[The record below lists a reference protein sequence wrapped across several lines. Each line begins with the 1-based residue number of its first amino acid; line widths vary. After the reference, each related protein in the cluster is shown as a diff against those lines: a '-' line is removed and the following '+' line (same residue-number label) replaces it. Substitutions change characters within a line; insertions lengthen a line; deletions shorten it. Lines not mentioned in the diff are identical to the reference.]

1 MTFRSTIAPL
11 SGAEVDWAEL
21 GRQQRRAAW
30 FVAWLLLPLA
40 MLMLLAREGMPD
52 YSGLIIVSMCLTA
65 VALYLPFY
73 LTRWLASEKSRV
85 LWFAPLVMA
94 GLALGV
100 VATYL
105 GAAGAYV
112 LFAMAAAVL
121 LPKILS
127 NRGVANRYWWLLWL
141 AFTIYLAFEMGGNKY
156 ANFFADRLALFGR
169 TDGDIFAQGAIVGSI
184 RSYGWPSFAI
194 DGLAPLNYHVGA
206 LWLAARLNAAGGGDY
221 IAAVVAAKILV
232 LTPLLIFAALQAA
245 ILFHAILRP
254 GRATSIAA
262 LIGAV
267 LLVIFVAPYA
277 GLGFAT
283 FASET
288 MSLGA
293 ALALL
298 VFPGLYLLG
307 GDPDSPRGARH
318 LAWAAAALAFFLIG
332 GSKISMAFVLAL
344 VFAWWLL
351 RTEGLKSAAFWL
363 WGGAGFAVFLVA
375 YLMFNDS
382 SSMGA
387 QFFGKPYYVEYG
399 FERGDWWI
407 PVTYQIETLA
417 ALAILVFA
425 CARTAARRLTVE
437 TLVVAAVGGNLP
449 GLIMY
454 IQSGNAAYFL
464 VSQAWIA
471 IPILAALLP
480 GALAVLGARLRRAH
494 RLAPVAV
501 TVLAVIGVG
510 YASFGEFRTRASL
523 FLSANA
529 LLRSGDLSYYADDKR
544 RAWRDDARRAVR
556 EFGLWRL
563 LTAPAAVAPGDPLA
577 QGLVELR
584 QMAGDKT
591 ALYVPA
597 SNSDYWN
604 LVIDCDGKSLFPV
617 AEAGLAMIQG
627 YVPKQSECPQEI
639 ALRGFGMPSDVRPA
653 ETEQSICTRAR
664 DKGFDKVAWLDT
676 LSVKDAKLLDC
687 AAAQ

>member
-1 MTFRSTIAPL
+1 MFGAAIAPL
-11 SGAEVDWAEL
+11 EGAQVDWAEL

-40 MLMLLAREGMPD
+40 ALMLLARDGMPQ
-52 YSGLIIVSMCLTA
+52 YRGLIIVGMCVMA

-73 LTRWLASEKSRV
+73 LTRWLSSEKSRV
-85 LWFAPLVMA
+85 LWFGPLVMA
-94 GLALGV
+94 GGVLAI

-105 GAAGAYV
+105 GTAGAYL
-112 LFAMAAAVL
+112 LFAMAAAVI

-127 NRGVANRYWWLLWL
+127 NRGVATTQWWLLWL
-141 AFTIYLAFEMGGNKY
+141 AATIYLAFEMGGNKY

-194 DGLAPLNYHVGA
+194 DGLAPLKYHVGA
-206 LWLAARLNAAGGGDY
+206 LWLAARLNDTGGGDY
-221 IAAVVAAKILV
+221 IAAVIAAKIFV

-245 ILFHAILRP
+245 IMFHAILRP
-254 GRATSIAA
+254 GRIVSIAT
-262 LIGAV
+262 LIGAL
-267 LLVIFVAPYA
+267 LLVIFVMPYA

-298 VFPGLYLLG
+298 VFPSLYLLG
-307 GDPDSPRGARH
+307 SDPDSSRGMRN
-318 LAWAAAALAFFLIG
+318 LAWAVAALAFFLIG
-332 GSKISMAFVLAL
+332 GAKVSMAFVLAL
-344 VFAWWLL
+344 IFAWWLL
-351 RTEGLKSAAFWL
+351 RTEGMKSAAFWM
-363 WGGAGFAVFLVA
+363 WGAAGFAAFLIT

-387 QFFGKPYYVEYG
+387 LFFGKPYYVEYG
-399 FERGDWWI
+399 FERGEWWI
-407 PVTYQIETLA
+407 PITYQIETLA
-417 ALAILVFA
+417 ALAILIFA
-425 CARTAARRLTVE
+425 CAKTVARRLTIE
-437 TLVVAAVGGNLP
+437 TLIVAAIGGNLP

-471 IPILAALLP
+471 IPILTALLP
-480 GALAVLGARLRRAH
+480 GTFAALGARLGRVH
-494 RLAPVAV
+494 RFAPVAV
-501 TVLAVIGVG
+501 IILAVIGIG
-510 YASFGEFRTRASL
+510 YASFGELRTRASL

-544 RAWRDDARRAVR
+544 RAWRADAKRAVK
-556 EFGLWRL
+556 ELGLWHL
-563 LTAPAAVAPGDPLA
+563 LTAPEALPPGDPLA
-577 QGLVELR
+577 QGLRELR
-584 QMAGDKT
+584 QVAGDKT

-597 SNSDYWN
+597 GNTDYWN
-604 LVIDCDGKSLFPV
+604 LVVDCDGKSLFPI
-617 AEAGLAMIQG
+617 AEGGLAMIQG
-627 YVPKQSECPQEI
+627 YVPKQSDCPQEI
-639 ALRGFGMPSDVRPA
+639 ALRGFGMPSDLRPD
-653 ETEQSICTRAR
+653 ETEQTICTRAR

-676 LSVKDAKLLDC
+676 LSAKDAKLLDC
-687 AAAQ
+687 AAPQ

>member
-1 MTFRSTIAPL
+1 MAFRNTIAPL
-11 SGAEVDWAEL
+11 AGAQVDWAEL

-40 MLMLLAREGMPD
+40 ALMLLARDGMPQ
-52 YSGLIIVSMCLTA
+52 YRGLILVGMCVTA

-73 LTRWLASEKSRV
+73 LTRWLSSEKSRV
-85 LWFAPLVMA
+85 LWFGPLVIISGA
-94 GLALGV
+94 LAIIV
-100 VATYL
+100 TYL
-105 GAAGAYV
+105 GTAGAYL
-112 LFAMAAAVL
+112 LFAMAAAVI

-127 NRGVANRYWWLLWL
+127 NRGVATTQWWLLWL

-194 DGLAPLNYHVGA
+194 DGLAPLKYHVGA
-206 LWLAARLNAAGGGDY
+206 LWLAARLNDAGGGDY
-221 IAAVVAAKILV
+221 IAAVVAAKIFV
-232 LTPLLIFAALQAA
+232 LTPPLIFAALQAA

-254 GRATSIAA
+254 GRTISIAT
-262 LIGAV
+262 LIGSL
-267 LLVIFVAPYA
+267 LLVIFVVPYA

-298 VFPGLYLLG
+298 VFPSLYLLG
-307 GDPDSPRGARH
+307 SDPDSSRRMRH
-318 LAWAAAALAFFLIG
+318 LAWAVAALAFFLIG
-332 GSKISMAFVLAL
+332 GAKVSMAFVLAL
-344 VFAWWLL
+344 IFAWWLL
-351 RTEGLKSAAFWL
+351 RTEGLSSKAFWL
-363 WGGAGFAVFLVA
+363 WGAAGFVAFLIA

-399 FERGDWWI
+399 FERGEWWI
-407 PVTYQIETLA
+407 PITYQIETLV
-417 ALAILVFA
+417 ALAILIFA
-425 CARTAARRLTVE
+425 CAKSAARRLTIE
-437 TLVVAAVGGNLP
+437 TLVVAAIGGNLP

-464 VSQAWIA
+464 VSQAWSA

-480 GALAVLGARLRRAH
+480 GAFAALGTKLRRVH
-494 RLAPVAV
+494 RFAPVAAII
-501 TVLAVIGVG
+501 LAVIGIG

-544 RAWRDDARRAVR
+544 RAWRADAKRAMK
-556 EFGLWRL
+556 EFGLWHL
-563 LTAPAAVAPGDPLA
+563 LTAPAAMPPGAALA
-577 QGLVELR
+577 QGLTELR
-584 QMAGDKT
+584 QMAGNRT

-597 SNSDYWN
+597 SNTEYWN
-604 LVIDCDGKSLFPV
+604 LVVDCDGKSLFPV

-627 YVPKQSECPQEI
+627 YVPKQSDCPQEI
-639 ALRGFGMPSDVRPA
+639 ALRGFGMPSDLRPE
-653 ETEQSICTRAR
+653 ETEQSICTRGR
-664 DKGFDKVAWLDT
+664 DKGFDKVAWLDS

-687 AAAQ
+687 ASAQ